1 MMSNCRRSLAL
12 IAGSLFLGLPVV
24 AFCQDETSRALLG
37 SLASEDFKERTKA
50 QRERSQ
56 WEMERRE
63 AGQDWLYEEFEAAAE
78 PEVRIRLKEVLKEV
92 VVAEHQKD
100 GPGYVGI
107 SMGDVEVA
115 VPGEDG
121 QKPGV
126 SITRIQPDT
135 PASRAGLQAGDVVI
149 SVDRTRWNSDV
160 AASFSFQQAIMKR
173 KPGDTVQLEILRG
186 AELMKVPVTL
196 APRPMGLPEAS
207 KVAQLQGFQGLQLN
221 PGIRLNFLQLADE
234 ELKAM
239 EEKQKA
245 DELNAKEEVF
255 QKWLQ
260 ERRAAA
266 EKP

>member
-1 MMSNCRRSLAL
+1 M
-12 IAGSLFLGLPVV
+12 V

-50 QRERSQ
+50 QRELSQ
-56 WEMERRE
+56 WAMERPE
-63 AGQDWLYEEFEAAAE
+63 VGQDWLYQELEATAE
-78 PEVRIRLKEVLKEV
+78 PEVRIRLREVLKEV

-126 SITRIQPDT
+126 SVTRVQADT

-149 SVDRTRWNSDV
+149 SVDRARWKSDV
-160 AASFSFQQAIMKR
+160 AASSSFQQAIMKR

-186 AELMKVPVTL
+186 AELLKVPVTL

-207 KVAQLQGFQGLQLN
+207 KLPQLQGFQGLQIN

-245 DELNAKEEVF
+245 DELRAKEDLF
-255 QKWLQ
+255 LNWLQ
-260 ERRAAA
+260 KRRAA
-266 EKP
+266 EGKP